1 MIKGAE
7 VIARQLSIQPGEN
20 ITIVVDEG
28 TDARVGAILL
38 EGALAKGA
46 DATLTR
52 VRGRTMNGENLPPQV
67 VAALRVS
74 DVAILSTTT
83 WSASHS
89 AGVISAIESGLR
101 VLSMPGVTYDMFHEG
116 AMTADY
122 DEVERLSIIWG
133 ERFMRGRQIRITAA
147 KGTDLTASLG
157 GWTRSPFLDIGK
169 PPASGGLCN
178 IPGGEVAFAPIEGT
192 AQGVVVAD
200 VMLSTSKGSLAE
212 PVELTIADG
221 VVTEVRGGIA
231 AREFEAAL
239 ERHGDSARVVAEVA
253 IGTNA
258 SARFVGVVI
267 EDEKK
272 LGTAHV
278 GFGHAVGL
286 GGKNMS
292 SMHADAIIDKA
303 TLSIDGIHLIK
314 DGAVMPEG
322 QSRESLSSFAGRS
335 GRYRL
340 TGAPTRTVDGALERS
355 WRDIAGETRWMQ
367 VGDAEAARSVGAL
380 EKMPLSAEQGS
391 GAARQLDLLA
401 LYGVV
406 EPEEPRS

>member
-7 VIARQLSIQPGEN
+7 VIARQLNIQPGEN

-28 TDARVGAILL
+28 TDERVGTILL
-38 EGALAKGA
+38 EQALSVGA

-89 AGVISAIESGLR
+89 AGVISAIEGGLR
-101 VLSMPGVTYDMFHEG
+101 VLSMPGVTYDMFLEG

-122 DEVERLSIIWG
+122 DEVERQSIVWG
-133 ERFMRGRQIRITAA
+133 ERFARGHQIRITTAR
-147 KGTDLTASLG
+147 GTDLTAGLG
-157 GWTRSPFLDIGK
+157 GWGRAPFLDIGK
-169 PPASGGLCN
+169 PPATGGLCN
-178 IPGGEVAFAPIEGT
+178 IPGGEVALAPIEGT
-192 AQGVVVAD
+192 ASGVVVAD
-200 VMLSTSKGSLAE
+200 IMLSTSKGSLTE
-212 PVELTIADG
+212 PVELTIVDG
-221 VVTEVRGGIA
+221 VVTRVKGGQA

-258 SARFVGVVI
+258 ASRFVGVVI

-286 GGKNMS
+286 GGKNAS
-292 SMHADAIIDKA
+292 TMHADAIVDHA
-303 TLSIDGIHLIK
+303 TLSIDGVLLIK
-314 DGAVMPEG
+314 DGVVMPEG
-322 QSRESLSSFAGRS
+322 EAREAIGDFAGQG
-335 GRYRL
+335 GRYRT
-340 TGAPTRTVDGALERS
+340 TGAATRRADGYLERS
-355 WRDIAGETRWMQ
+355 WRDIAGETRWMR
-367 VGDAEAARSVGAL
+367 VGDDAAARLLADLDKTPLTAEAGTD
-380 EKMPLSAEQGS
+380 Q
-391 GAARQLDLLA
+391 ARQLELLA
-401 LYGVV
+401 LYGLV
-406 EPEEPRS
+406 EPEA